1 MTQEQITRMFEN
13 HSEEEVSKVFT
24 FLNNKA
30 AEEAAIAAGE
40 TPDKMVKGYLD
51 KIATLDPQLAE
62 VYPDNPNGKTIED
75 CLMYIENEAQEKCK
89 NRSGFQCVTIT
100 SFDVFNWATM
110 YFLNPEI
117 KKIEKPKP
125 APIKVTTSVSN
136 TPVKLDLE
144 ALLKEKEEWE
154 IAHNERI
161 DKWEKEN
168 QKSIEKFE
176 RENPMDLWGNKP
188 ENPFKDKV
196 NPFAN
201 EQFPKQSMLDKALE
215 QQDKTRTNE
224 QTTEDASEPEP
235 DPEAVGEIE

>member
-1 MTQEQITRMFEN
+1 MTQEQITRMLEN
-13 HSEEEVSKVFT
+13 HSEEEVSKVFN

-51 KIATLDPQLAE
+51 KMATLDPQLAE
-62 VYPDNPNGKTIED
+62 VYPDNPDGKTIED
-75 CLMYIENEAQEKCK
+75 CLMFIQNEAEEKCK
-89 NRSGFQCVTIT
+89 NKSGFQCVTIT

-117 KKIEKPKP
+117 KKIEKPKAP
-125 APIKVTTSVSN
+125 AKVTTSA
-136 TPVKLDLE
+136 PYIPAKLSLE
-144 ALLKEKEEWE
+144 ELLKEKQEWE

-168 QKSIEKFE
+168 QKAIEKFE

-188 ENPFKDKV
+188 ENPFKEKV

-201 EQFPKQSMLDKALE
+201 EQFPKQSLLDKALE
-215 QQDKTRTNE
+215 QQDKTQTE
-224 QTTEDASEPEP
+224 QTNAETTSEPEP